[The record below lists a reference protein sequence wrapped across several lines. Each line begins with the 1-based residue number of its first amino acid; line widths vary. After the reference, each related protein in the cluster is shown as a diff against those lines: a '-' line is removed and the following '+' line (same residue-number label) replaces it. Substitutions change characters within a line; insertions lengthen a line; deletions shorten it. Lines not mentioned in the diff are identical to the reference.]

1 MKIQKNLFLLAAV
14 IAFAWGLFGLI
25 APKVLIDFL
34 KVPEEF
40 INPALVSTQMSL
52 AIAQISLG
60 IIAIWIRSLADKKLI
75 SQAMLVVAAVFL
87 LFGLQAVLVH
97 LVVEGLAINMIL
109 FIEGIVFIVLGGVFF
124 VWRKP
129 K

>member
-1 MKIQKNLFLLAAV
+1 M
-14 IAFAWGLFGLI
+14 
-25 APKVLIDFL
+25 LIDFL

>member
-14 IAFAWGLFGLI
+14 IAFAWGLFGLFT
-25 APKVLIDFL
+25 PKVLIDFL

-75 SQAMLVVAAVFL
+75 SQAMLIVAVIFL

-109 FIEGIVFIVLGGVFF
+109 FIEGIVFIVLGVVFF